1 MGLAV
6 HLLGAHLP
14 LVWKALPITV
24 IADADGLL
32 GESLT
37 MESYFILY
45 VRDQAQ
51 AASFYAAALGVDPR
65 LNMPGMTEFDLPAG
79 GVLGLMP
86 EEGIKRLLG
95 ESLPDPSSGRGIPRA
110 ELYLM
115 VQDPARHH
123 AQALKAGAKELS
135 KLAPRA
141 WGHSAAYSLDLDGH
155 VLAFASVTA
164 SPCSAA

>member
-1 MGLAV
+1 
-6 HLLGAHLP
+6 
-14 LVWKALPITV
+14 
-24 IADADGLL
+24 
-32 GESLT
+32 

-115 VQDPARHH
+115 VQDPEKHH

-141 WGHSAAYSLDLDGH
+141 WGHSAAYSLDLEGH